1 MEGGDAL
8 ASPLSN
14 GKPFPLFRGAK
25 EEILILH
32 SKIKYRSCN
41 TPTRRHRDISQT
53 KLRTSVLLRQRAVRL
68 VLAFA
73 ICKSRGARAR
83 ARGHYGTAIL
93 AFPLFFSPIRIWS
106 SSGTRSLNRV
116 GWGKKGQK
124 ERRRRS
130 MEEKRRTWRD
140 AEEKGRGIERRKD
153 KRGVAEARICAR

>member
-14 GKPFPLFRGAK
+14 GKPFLLFRGAK

-53 KLRTSVLLRQRAVRL
+53 KLRTSVLLRQRAMRL

-83 ARGHYGTAIL
+83 VLRYRDPCVL
-93 AFPLFFSPIRIWS
+93 SLFFADSHLVVLRNSILE
-106 SSGTRSLNRV
+106 SGGEKRGRKREGGDRWKRRDV
-116 GWGKKGQK
+116 
-124 ERRRRS
+124 ERR
-130 MEEKRRTWRD
+130 
-140 AEEKGRGIERRKD
+140 
-153 KRGVAEARICAR
+153 